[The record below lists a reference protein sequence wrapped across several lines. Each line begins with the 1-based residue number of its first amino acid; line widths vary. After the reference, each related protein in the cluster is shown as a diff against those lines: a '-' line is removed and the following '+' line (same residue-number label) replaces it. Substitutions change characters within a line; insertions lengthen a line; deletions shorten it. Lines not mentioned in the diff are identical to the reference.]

1 MPMLSEL
8 IGLHHRATPIGIVI
22 DENDHT
28 FALAEEA
35 LRFYHGYAHLEVERI
50 FERLGVK
57 DNNALWSYDS
67 RLKQIEGMSDADITE
82 ALANEN
88 ITDSGVLDW
97 LKSRSFKTD
106 DNDKIL
112 FDIWLSHS
120 EWAIIKPL
128 FYLYIER
135 ENALHLEASRVLGVD
150 VYGRSVSEVQ
160 GEIASYHE
168 SIHIKAF
175 HYPVFTV

>member
-1 MPMLSEL
+1 MPMLSSL

-22 DENDHT
+22 DEVDHT

-35 LRFYHGYAHLEVERI
+35 IIFYHGYADLEVERI
-50 FERLGVK
+50 LERLGINIDADK
-57 DNNALWSYDS
+57 WSYDS
-67 RLKQIEGMSDADITE
+67 KLELVSSKSDADIE
-82 ALANEN
+82 
-88 ITDSGVLDW
+88 DSLERLGLDAGIKDW
-97 LKSRSFKTD
+97 IKSRSYKKEATG
-106 DNDKIL
+106 NK

-150 VYGRSVSEVQ
+150 VYGRSVSEVK
-160 GEIASYHE
+160 GDIANYHDQM
-168 SIHIKAF
+168 HLKAF
-175 HYPVFTV
+175 HFKAFTI

>member
-1 MPMLSEL
+1 MPMLSSL
-8 IGLHHRATPIGIVI
+8 IGLHHRTTPIGIVI
-22 DENDHT
+22 DEEDHT

-35 LRFYHGYAHLEVERI
+35 IIFYHGYADLEVERVLS
-50 FERLGVK
+50 RLGIEIDK
-57 DNNALWSYDS
+57 DKWSYDS
-67 RLKQIEGMSDADITE
+67 KLELISSSSDAEIDK
-82 ALANEN
+82 ALESAGL
-88 ITDSGVLDW
+88 DSGVKDW
-97 LKSRSFKTD
+97 IKSRSYKKEAG
-106 DNDKIL
+106 NNK

-160 GEIASYHE
+160 GEISNYHE
-168 SIHIKAF
+168 QMHLKAF
-175 HYPVFTV
+175 HFKAFTI